1 MLNVTFYGVRG
12 STPCSGA
19 ETSYYGGNTACV
31 LLEVANEPPI
41 ICDLGTGVTY
51 LGRDLLARPG
61 AESTPFCGTAL
72 VSHLHW
78 DHIQGIP
85 FFKPLLAP
93 GAELDIYGPRQIDSS
108 IETEFGRHIR
118 PPVFPVTLNDLPGTV
133 RYRDVEDETLTIGS
147 ARVHCFSVPHVGPT
161 NGYRI
166 DVGRASVAFICDHQ
180 QPSDGS
186 LNVPDEVVAACA
198 GVDVLIHDSQYDDE
212 EFAQRS
218 DWGHCTPDFALEL
231 ARRAGARR
239 LVMFHHDPG
248 HDDAW
253 VTEQVCRIQGLAGD
267 EIEVIGAREGLA
279 LSSGD

>member
-1 MLNVTFYGVRG
+1 MLNITFYGVRG

-19 ETSYYGGNTACV
+19 DTSHYGGNTACV
-31 LLEVANEPPI
+31 LVEVPDEPPI

-51 LGRDLLARPG
+51 LGRDWQNQTNS
-61 AESTPFCGTAL
+61 EIPFSGTAL

-85 FFKPLLAP
+85 FFKPLLVP
-93 GAELDIYGPRQIDSS
+93 GAELHILGPRQIDSS
-108 IETEFGRHIR
+108 IEAEFGRHIR

-133 RYRDVEDETLTIGS
+133 RYRDVENETIDVGS

-166 DVGRASVAFICDHQ
+166 DCQDASVAFVCDHQ
-180 QPSDGS
+180 QPADGS
-186 LNVPDEVVAACA
+186 LKLPDQVVEACA
-198 GVDVLIHDSQYDDE
+198 DVDVLIHDSQYDSQ

-218 DWGHCTPDFALEL
+218 DWGHCTADFALEL
-231 ARRAGARR
+231 ARCAGARR
-239 LVMFHHDPG
+239 LVLFHHDPS

-253 VTEQVCRIQGLAGD
+253 ITAQVCRIQAIAGNGV
-267 EIEVIGAREGLA
+267 EVFGAREGMR
-279 LSSGD
+279 LSSGA